1 MWFVLVLFMD
11 VELYLLLTVLLG
23 AGMLLVALRCFGSA
37 GLQCYIGVGV
47 IVANIQVLTAAEVIG
62 YPFPIPQG
70 TAVFSTLFL
79 ANNLLSEFFGR
90 TEAKRGVWIGFFA
103 YCLFTIFMQ
112 ITIYTPVPAAADH
125 FASAHQAIVRLF
137 TPSVALLFAS
147 VVAYLLSQYADLLIY
162 TTLRIRHG
170 EQLFWLRGI
179 VANCISALV
188 DNIIFTC
195 LLLLLVFDVQ
205 ALGWSQL
212 FWQYVVGSYV
222 LRVLVSLISVPVL
235 YFAKALA
242 RSTHFAYTGKV
253 N

>member
-1 MWFVLVLFMD
+1 MD

-70 TAVFSTLFL
+70 TAVF
-79 ANNLLSEFFGR
+79 R
-90 TEAKRGVWIGFFA
+90 IGFFA

-170 EQLFWLRGI
+170 EQLLWLRGI